1 MKPFL
6 ANLLL
11 VFVVA
16 TGAHAAAGGIG
27 DLLVTPTRIVLDRH
41 TRTAEIAL
49 INTGSA
55 PTTYRI
61 ETQHLRMRPNGELVP
76 AGDEPAGAFA
86 DALIQ
91 FSPHRLRLLPH
102 LAQTVRLRLLPSA
115 ATPDGELYVHL
126 LFHGEPPE
134 EPAPALGETKEL
146 TIKVTPV
153 YGVAIPVLV
162 RVGESQASVR
172 IDGVRVDGEAASFQ
186 ILRSGNRSTHG
197 NVVVTFTP
205 RGGGAQQVGKA
216 RGVSVY
222 APLAARSMTM
232 PLKIPPGVTLRDG
245 VLQVA
250 YVDAERGDANATTA
264 TLALP

>member
-6 ANLLL
+6 ASLL
-11 VFVVA
+11 VFIFA
-16 TGAHAAAGGIG
+16 AGAHAAAGGIG
-27 DLLVTPTRIVLDRH
+27 DLLVTPTRVVLDRH

-49 INTGSA
+49 INTGSSPA
-55 PTTYRI
+55 IYRI
-61 ETQHLRMRPNGELVP
+61 ETQHLRMLPNGELVP
-76 AGDEPAGAFA
+76 AADEPAGAFA

-91 FSPHRLRLLPH
+91 FSPHRLRLQPH
-102 LAQTVRLRLLPSA
+102 ITQTVRLRLLPSA

-134 EPAPALGETKEL
+134 EAAQPAGETTL

-162 RVGESQASVR
+162 RTAESQASIR
-172 IDGVRVDGEAASFQ
+172 IDGVRLDGEAALFQ
-186 ILRSGNRSTHG
+186 LARSGNRSTQG

-205 RGGGAQQVGKA
+205 RGGGAHQVGKA
-216 RGVSVY
+216 TGVSVY
-222 APLAARSMTM
+222 APLAARAMTL
-232 PLKIPPGVTLRDG
+232 PLRLPPGLPLRDG

-250 YVDAERGDANATTA
+250 YVDAERSGASATTA
-264 TLALP
+264 TLAVP